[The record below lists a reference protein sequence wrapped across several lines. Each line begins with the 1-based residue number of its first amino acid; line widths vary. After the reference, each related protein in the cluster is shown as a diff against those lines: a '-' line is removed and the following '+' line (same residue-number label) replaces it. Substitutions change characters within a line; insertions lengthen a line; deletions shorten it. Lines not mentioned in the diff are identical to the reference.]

1 MNTPTPEHY
10 SRLSARCR
18 RLLVD
23 GQGFDDYDSTHKV
36 LATLRGGMHR
46 AGWSEQQANE
56 ALLDT
61 TNVASRR
68 LQVTIK
74 DGTLS
79 VYGSK
84 SQTSWDAIGQRH
96 SQHEA
101 TLAELASILLTS
113 WPYGGREDATLRVA
127 LGLVEIAKGAGQMTF
142 TASQRQIAEVSGV
155 GTASTLHEP
164 DRKTVKRALL
174 MLKTW
179 GLIASEAIPAS
190 TRKEELFDALTA
202 YTITTPSGLRDRLAE
217 ERLQTPT
224 KLVIGQLLSS
234 QPVNLG
240 GCLET
245 HPEPLH
251 VVWEVRALGMSSCRT
266 FYLLIEA
273 GALAPAEIARRLQ
286 LSPKCVSNALKRLSE
301 AKLVTQPKRL
311 APWSVLSRSLDDV
324 ADGLGVGL
332 RQQMRSQ
339 AFALPRKAR
348 QQALTDRY
356 STRVVDITTGEITQT
371 FIKPTNSQAHHVQA
385 QPQPTITN
393 ETGFMDQTRQSRLI
407 RAVPA
412 DGSSQP
418 RLKPQR
424 LNHKQTTIRKA
435 TRSSIEAGSSLDGIS
450 RIRITLVGDSR
461 QGSVR
466 RTTHIKRDGLG
477 FRTVPVPVTSSG
489 LHSEA
494 VAA

>member
-332 RQQMRSQ
+332 RQQMRST
-339 AFALPRKAR
+339 AFAVPRKAR

-356 STRVVDITTGEITQT
+356 STRVVDITTGEVTHT
-371 FIKPTNSQAHHVQA
+371 FNKLTNSQVHDVQA

-393 ETGFMDQTRQSRLI
+393 EAGFMGQARQSHII
-407 RAVPA
+407 RAAPA
-412 DGSSQP
+412 ASSAQRQP
-418 RLKPQR
+418 
-424 LNHKQTTIRKA
+424 HKQTTIRKS
-435 TRSSIEAGSSLDGIS
+435 TQPIREAGTSLDGIS
-450 RIRITLVGDSR
+450 RIRVTVTGDTG
-461 QGSVR
+461 QASVR
-466 RTTHIKRDGLG
+466 RRTVIKRNGLG
-477 FRTVPVPVTSSG
+477 FVTVSVPDRGEG
-489 LHSEA
+489 LQSEA